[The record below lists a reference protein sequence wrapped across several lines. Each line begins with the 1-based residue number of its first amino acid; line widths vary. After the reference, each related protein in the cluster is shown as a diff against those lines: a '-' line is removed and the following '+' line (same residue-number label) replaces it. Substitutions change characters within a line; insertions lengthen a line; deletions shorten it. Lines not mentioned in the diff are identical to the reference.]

1 MPIRK
6 ENTVNLKM
14 FDNSASSKR
23 LNCANNIFNRNVKYV
38 NDVRKGQ
45 VWQVNIIFF
54 DRFTLYQTLKVN
66 DTKWI
71 VIEYSNSTS
80 IYIYQKRM
88 HNSKKEILDKKF
100 ATFCLCS
107 VTLFYIWYSS
117 WTGNRYGICF
127 KLCSHDKPDQV
138 CVDINI

>member
-1 MPIRK
+1 
-6 ENTVNLKM
+6 M

-23 LNCANNIFNRNVKYV
+23 LNCVTVSMPVIFSTEMFSMSTMF
-38 NDVRKGQ
+38 
-45 VWQVNIIFF
+45 WQVNIIFF